1 MASKNTPAT
10 PEISLPDAVRAALI
24 EIDGAITGHTGNNLV
39 ENAYRHPGFR
49 FSIAEVID
57 ILSGGHRIYDGPD
70 RTAFAAMGKVSNEQ
84 RSAWYHI
91 PDRAGAGARVA
102 QTLSRYGLTDNHPV
116 TLAPGQSEIKA
127 ALGSADPLA
136 KLAEIHAEAA
146 KKEAERIKAEREQRI
161 KDAVKTAKAVNDF
174 GGDPALV
181 WAKAIEQGADAAELA
196 QAFTNAGLTPPDTK

>member
-10 PEISLPDAVRAALI
+10 PAISLPDAVRAALV

-39 ENAYRHPGFR
+39 ENAYRHQGFR
-49 FSIAEVID
+49 LSLAEVMD
-57 ILSGGHRIYDGPD
+57 WLAAGLRIYDGPS
-70 RTAFAAMGKVSNEQ
+70 RTEFAAMGKVTNEQ
-84 RSAWYHI
+84 RAAWYHI

-102 QTLSRYGLTDNHPV
+102 ATLSRYGLAEDHPV
-116 TLAPGQSEIKA
+116 TLAPGQSEVKA
-127 ALGSADPLA
+127 ALGSAEPLA

-161 KDAVKTAKAVNDF
+161 KDAVKTAKAVADF

-181 WAKAIEQGADAAELA
+181 WAKAIEQGADAADLR
-196 QAFTNAGLTPPDTK
+196 QAFTNAGLTPPAA